1 MYLKILIALLLS
13 ISVIGVFAEESE
25 LGKITAGGYELFRIK
40 YGSMDLD
47 VQQRTVII
55 QERMVDLLSSYSN
68 LPIKVSY
75 DSLPD
80 GSIMIYAGSKKLP
93 IIRVQNKDAELEN
106 TTVDKLAKTWGNI
119 ISNIYPKARPI
130 VNFKEVNNKE
140 ITL

>member
-55 QERMVDLLSSYSN
+55 QERMVDVLSSYSN

-75 DSLPD
+75 QKETD
-80 GSIMIYAGSKKLP
+80 GSIMIYAGSKNLP

-130 VNFKEVNNKE
+130 VSFKEVNNKK